1 MPAEE
6 GITTLFNAL
15 NSIKVKGVNPTGW
28 LGKLGL

>member
-6 GITTLFNAL
+6 GITTLFKASNR
-15 NSIKVKGVNPTGW
+15 IKIKGVNPTGW